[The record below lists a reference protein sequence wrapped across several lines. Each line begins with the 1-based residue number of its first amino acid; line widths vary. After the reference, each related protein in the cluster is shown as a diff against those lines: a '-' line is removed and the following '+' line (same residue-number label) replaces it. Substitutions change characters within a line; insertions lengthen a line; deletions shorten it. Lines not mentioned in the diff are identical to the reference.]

1 MNIYKKI
8 LNDNNIKYIINEN
21 NNFIFELSDANTLE
35 SICNSI
41 HDYYRDK
48 YLYINI
54 QFSSN
59 FMDNN
64 NYDLELWIDENL
76 AYKLDK
82 NKELITPLQQAD
94 LETII

>member
-8 LNDNNIKYIINEN
+8 LNDNNIKYTINKN
-21 NNFIFELSDANTLE
+21 NNFIFELSDANILE

-82 NKELITPLQQAD
+82 NKELITPLQQVD
-94 LETII
+94 LEAII